1 MDALVQSFLYVVTP
15 FNLLL
20 VVAGTAFGMICGA
33 LPGLSASMAVVL
45 LLPFTYGMQ
54 PVQAIVGLVAVYIG
68 AACGGSI
75 SAILIRTPGT
85 PEAVATT
92 FDGYPMA
99 NKGKAGRALGLAV
112 SGSSFGGIFSA
123 VAMVFSAP
131 LLAVVALKF
140 QSAEYFT
147 LSLLGLSCITSIG
160 SKNQL
165 KAIFACLIGLFLS
178 TVGVDEINGVY
189 RFVYGSPFLM
199 NGINYIPV
207 MIGSFAVAEVYKI
220 IEERAKQGES
230 HGELIAP
237 KVSMELIRLKDFF
250 SKWLTLIKSSVI
262 GTIIGIVPA
271 AGGSIASLVAYGEA
285 MRSSKTPEE
294 FGKGIDEGILAP
306 ESANNAAVGGS
317 MVPTMVLG
325 IPGSPTAAV
334 VMAAFVIHGLRPGP
348 LLLKDQP
355 ILLNA
360 IFFGMILAS
369 LLLFIIG
376 RYITRQF
383 ARILK
388 LPYPLLG
395 TLIILLGIIGAYALH
410 NSFYDIMLVFTF
422 SFLGY
427 FFDKFK
433 FSNSAMILGLILGG
447 IAENS
452 LRKQLIV
459 SDGSLLGFF
468 TRPIALVVLIFSLM
482 AFLSPIIRN
491 RKQNRKQKPI

>member
-1 MDALVQSFLYVVTP
+1 MEILIQSFQYVFTP
-15 FNLLL
+15 LTL
-20 VVAGTAFGMICGA
+20 VLVIGGTAFGMICGA
-33 LPGLSASMAVVL
+33 LPGLSASMSIIL

-54 PVQAIVGLVAVYIG
+54 PVQAIVALIAVYIG

-75 SAILIRTPGT
+75 SAILLRTPGT

-92 FDGYPMA
+92 FDGYPMSMQ
-99 NKGKAGRALGLAV
+99 GKAGRALGLAV
-112 SGSSFGGIFSA
+112 SASSFGGIFSA
-123 VAMVFSAP
+123 LMMVLCAP
-131 LLAVVALKF
+131 LLATVALKF

-147 LSLLGLSCITSIG
+147 LALLGLSCITSIG

-165 KAIFACLIGLFLS
+165 KAIFACLLGLLLS
-178 TVGVDEINGVY
+178 TVGLDEINGQH

-207 MIGSFAVAEVYKI
+207 MIGSFALAEVYKN
-220 IEERAKQGES
+220 IEEKARLGDSPGEF
-230 HGELIAP
+230 IAA
-237 KVSMELIRLKDFF
+237 KVSLEMIKLREFF
-250 SKWLTLIKSSVI
+250 GKWITLLKSSVI
-262 GTIIGIVPA
+262 GTVIGIIPA

-285 MRSSKTPEE
+285 SRSSKTPEE
-294 FGKGIDEGILAP
+294 FGNGIDEGILAP

-317 MVPTMVLG
+317 MVPTMILG

-334 VMAAFVIHGLRPGP
+334 IMAAFMIHGLRPGP

-360 IFFGMILAS
+360 IFIGIILAS
-369 LLLFIIG
+369 LLLFVVG
-376 RYITRQF
+376 RYLTRQF

-395 TLIILLGIIGAYALH
+395 TLVVVLGIIGAYALK
-410 NSFYDIMLVFTF
+410 NSFYDILLALIF
-422 SFLGY
+422 SIAGY

-433 FSNSAMILGLILGG
+433 FSNSALILGLILGS

-459 SDGSLLGFF
+459 SDGSIAPFF
-468 TRPIALVVLIFSLM
+468 TRPIALVVLLFSLV
-482 AFLSPIIRN
+482 AFISPVIRN
-491 RKQNRKQKPI
+491 KKQKG

>member
-1 MDALVQSFLYVVTP
+1 MEIVTQSILYVFTP
-15 FNLLL
+15 LNLALIIG
-20 VVAGTAFGMICGA
+20 GTAFGMICGA
-33 LPGLSASMAVVL
+33 LPGLSASMSIIL

-54 PVQAIVGLVAVYIG
+54 PVQAIVTLVAVYIG

-75 SAILIRTPGT
+75 SAILLRTPGT

-99 NKGKAGRALGLAV
+99 MKGKAGRALGLAV
-112 SGSSFGGIFSA
+112 SASSTGGIFSA
-123 VAMVFSAP
+123 LMMILCAP
-131 LLAVVALKF
+131 LLATVALKF
-140 QSAEYFT
+140 QSAEYFG
-147 LSLLGLSCITSIG
+147 LALLGLSCITSIG

-165 KAIFACLIGLFLS
+165 KAVFACLMGLLLS
-178 TVGVDEINGVY
+178 TVGLDEINGLH

-207 MIGSFAVAEVYKI
+207 MIGSFALAEVYKI
-220 IEERAKQGES
+220 VEERTRSGGSAGEM
-230 HGELIAP
+230 IAS
-237 KVSMELIRLKDFF
+237 KVSLEMIKLKELVG
-250 SKWLTLIKSSVI
+250 KWITLLKSSII
-262 GTIIGIVPA
+262 GTVIGIVPA
-271 AGGSIASLVAYGEA
+271 AGGAIAALVAYGEA
-285 MRSSKTPEE
+285 SRSSKTPEE

-334 VMAAFVIHGLRPGP
+334 IMAAFMIHGLRPGP

-355 ILLNA
+355 ILLNT
-360 IFFGMILAS
+360 IFIGIILAS
-369 LLLFIIG
+369 LLLFIVG

-395 TLIILLGIIGAYALH
+395 TLVIVLGIIGAYALK
-410 NSFYDIMLVFTF
+410 NSFYDILLALIF
-422 SFLGY
+422 SVVGY
-427 FFDKFK
+427 FFDRYK
-433 FSNSAMILGLILGG
+433 FSNSAMILGLILGS

-459 SDGSLLGFF
+459 SDGSLAGFF
-468 TRPIALVVLIFSLM
+468 TRPIALVVLLFSLI
-482 AFLSPIIRN
+482 AFLSPFIRN
-491 RKQNRKQKPI
+491 KKQKG

>member
-1 MDALVQSFLYVVTP
+1 MEILIQSIQYVFTPLTLV
-15 FNLLL
+15 L
-20 VVAGTAFGMICGA
+20 VIGGTAFGMICGA
-33 LPGLSASMAVVL
+33 LPGLSASMSIIL

-54 PVQAIVGLVAVYIG
+54 PVQAIVTLVAVYIG

-75 SAILIRTPGT
+75 SAVLLRTPGT

-99 NKGKAGRALGLAV
+99 MSGRAGRALGLSV
-112 SGSSFGGIFSA
+112 SASSFGGIFSA
-123 VAMVFSAP
+123 LMMVLCAP
-131 LLAVVALKF
+131 LLATVALKF
-140 QSAEYFT
+140 QSAEYFG
-147 LSLLGLSCITSIG
+147 LALLGLSCITSIG

-165 KAIFACLIGLFLS
+165 KAVFACLMGLLLS
-178 TVGVDEINGVY
+178 TVGLDEINGLH

-207 MIGSFAVAEVYKI
+207 MIGSFALAEVYKI
-220 IEERAKQGES
+220 IEERARSGGASGEIIDS
-230 HGELIAP
+230 
-237 KVSMELIRLKDFF
+237 KVSLEMIKLKEFF
-250 SKWLTLIKSSVI
+250 SKWLTLVKSSII

-285 MRSSKTPEE
+285 SRSSKTPEE
-294 FGKGIDEGILAP
+294 FGKGIDEGIMAP

-317 MVPTMVLG
+317 MVPTMILG

-334 VMAAFVIHGLRPGP
+334 IMAAFMIHGLRPGP
-348 LLLKDQP
+348 LLLRDQP

-360 IFFGMILAS
+360 IFIGMILAS
-369 LLLFIIG
+369 LLLFIVG

-395 TLIILLGIIGAYALH
+395 TLVIVLGIIGAYALK
-410 NSFYDIMLVFTF
+410 NSFYDILLAFIF
-422 SFLGY
+422 SAVGY
-427 FFDKFK
+427 FFDRYK
-433 FSNSAMILGLILGG
+433 FSNSAMILGLILGS

-459 SDGSLLGFF
+459 SGGSLLGFV
-468 TRPIALVVLIFSLM
+468 TRPIALVVLLFSLI
-482 AFLSPIIRN
+482 AFISPFIRH
-491 RKQNRKQKPI
+491 KKQKG

>member
-1 MDALVQSFLYVVTP
+1 MEIIINSIQYVFTPLSLVLIIG
-15 FNLLL
+15 
-20 VVAGTAFGMICGA
+20 GTAFGMICGA
-33 LPGLSASMAVVL
+33 LPGLSASMAIIL
-45 LLPFTYGMQ
+45 LLPFTYGMES
-54 PVQAIVGLVAVYIG
+54 VQAIVTLVAVYIG

-75 SAILIRTPGT
+75 SAILLRTPGT

-99 NKGKAGRALGLAV
+99 MRGKAGRALGLAV
-112 SGSSFGGIFSA
+112 SASSFGGIFSA
-123 VAMVFSAP
+123 LMMVLCAP
-131 LLAVVALKF
+131 LLATVALKF

-147 LSLLGLSCITSIG
+147 LALLGLSCITSIG

-165 KAIFACLIGLFLS
+165 KAVFACLMGLLLS
-178 TVGVDEINGVY
+178 TVGLDEINGQH

-207 MIGSFAVAEVYKI
+207 MIGSFALAEVYKI
-220 IEERAKQGES
+220 VEERARSGDSPGEILS
-230 HGELIAP
+230 G
-237 KVSMELIRLKDFF
+237 KVSLEIIKLRELFG
-250 SKWLTLIKSSVI
+250 KWLTLLKSSII

-285 MRSSKTPEE
+285 SRSSKTPEE

-317 MVPTMVLG
+317 MVPTMILG

-334 VMAAFVIHGLRPGP
+334 IMAAFMIHGLRPGP
-348 LLLKDQP
+348 LLLRDQP

-360 IFFGMILAS
+360 IFIGLILAS
-369 LLLFIIG
+369 LLLFVVG
-376 RYITRQF
+376 RFITRQF
-383 ARILK
+383 ARILT

-395 TLIILLGIIGAYALH
+395 TLVIVLGIIGAYAMK
-410 NSFYDIMLVFTF
+410 NSFYDILLALIF
-422 SFLGY
+422 SVVGY
-427 FFDKFK
+427 FFDKYK

-459 SDGSLLGFF
+459 SDGSLMGFI
-468 TRPIALVVLIFSLM
+468 TRPIALVVLVFAVA
-482 AFLSPIIRN
+482 AFVSPLFRN
-491 RKQNRKQKPI
+491 RKKKG